1 MKIIRVWASIIV
13 FLAAFAF
20 ASCSKTENDGGGGF
34 DVQFR
39 VPETVE
45 LEYNATTL
53 DFRVQFQKDRKS
65 VV

>member
-20 ASCSKTENDGGGGF
+20 ASCSKTENGGGEI

-39 VPETVE
+39 VP
-45 LEYNATTL
+45 
-53 DFRVQFQKDRKS
+53 KM
-65 VV
+65 